1 MFKKILSFFKK
12 GLTASQNDAT
22 VSTMSSTKGANDMN
36 KVLNAIIENGKI
48 CKVEFIKKDGSV
60 GVVHGRTGV
69 HKHARGGKRTSSD
82 DQYIMFYDFDKGYRN
97 VNRRSITKVNGI
109 NLKITTR

>member
-1 MFKKILSFFKK
+1 
-12 GLTASQNDAT
+12 
-22 VSTMSSTKGANDMN
+22 MN

-97 VNRRSITKVNGI
+97 VNRQAITKVNGI
-109 NLKITTR
+109 NLRITTR

>member
-1 MFKKILSFFKK
+1 MLKKILGFFKK
-12 GLTASQNDAT
+12 RPTALENAVTIST
-22 VSTMSSTKGANDMN
+22 VSTSKGANDMN

-69 HKHARGGKRTSSD
+69 HRHARGGTRTSSD